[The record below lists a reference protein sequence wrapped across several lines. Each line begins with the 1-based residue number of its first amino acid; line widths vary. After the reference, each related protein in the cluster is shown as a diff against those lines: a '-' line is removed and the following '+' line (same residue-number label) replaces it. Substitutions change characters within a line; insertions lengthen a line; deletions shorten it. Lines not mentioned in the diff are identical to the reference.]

1 MFAVNNAG
9 VPLLS
14 VFDCVPM
21 GLAKET
27 FDINFFGTL
36 RLIQAALPSMKA
48 KESGHIINNTSAFAV
63 IGTPFFEIYCA
74 SKFAVEG
81 LTESLVPTL
90 RQFNIRCT
98 LLEPGPVSS
107 AVGEANTERT
117 KNIDLTTADQKTRE
131 IWQGTLGMLGGIF
144 TPEVVLT
151 PQAIA
156 EAVKEIILSENPDFR
171 YHTNKGF
178 YTEEIAA
185 KFADATGYKSVD
197 LITQKFCPEK

>member
-1 MFAVNNAG
+1 MVKPPPRQPTTATSIGLDLNLIVHVLLKGAVNES
-9 VPLLS
+9 L
-14 VFDCVPM
+14 
-21 GLAKET
+21 
-27 FDINFFGTL
+27 NFFF
-36 RLIQAALPSMKA
+36 P
-48 KESGHIINNTSAFAV
+48 N
-63 IGTPFFEIYCA
+63 
-74 SKFAVEG
+74 
-81 LTESLVPTL
+81 
-90 RQFNIRCT
+90 RCT

-117 KNIDLTTADQKTRE
+117 KNVDLTTADQKTRE
-131 IWQGTLGMLGGIF
+131 IWQGMLGRLGGIF
-144 TPEVVLT
+144 IPEVVLT